1 MRDYPRLSIFDFGKI
16 LLKSEDLDPVYT
28 ALYTMDLRNQI
39 SDNQLH
45 RWLVAYWCFYHCG
58 AASWISEGTGKE
70 FGERL
75 TIAALNL
82 ESDPAPVGGRWPR
95 GHERRHF
102 RGKNAELALSHLFDR
117 FGSDGQMATK
127 LIRYLGETSLSST
140 IYSARVP
147 FKTVSDRAQTL
158 VGFGP
163 WISWKIADMMERVVN
178 VPVDFN
184 GSDIFMFKDPA
195 EAALLYYQK
204 ENPGKELPATKSERT
219 ALMQDVAA
227 FLLGYFRGLPAPP
240 RSDRFVNIQEVE
252 TILCKWKSHV
262 KGFYPINNDIHE
274 INQGLEA
281 WAPVSETARRFQ
293 AAMPEGVP

>member
-1 MRDYPRLSIFDFGKI
+1 MGVRDYPRLDIFNFGKI

-58 AASWISEGTGKE
+58 AASWISEGQGKE
-70 FGERL
+70 FGERMM
-75 TIAALNL
+75 TAALNL

-117 FGSDGQMATK
+117 FGSSDKMATK
-127 LIRYLGETSLSST
+127 LIQYLGAEFPEFTPS
-140 IYSARVP
+140 IP

-163 WISWKIADMMERVVN
+163 WISWKIADMMERVVS
-178 VPVDFN
+178 VPVDFT

-195 EAALLYYQK
+195 EAALLYYLR
-204 ENPGKELPATKSERT
+204 ENPGMMPPETKAGRT
-219 ALMQDVAA
+219 AVQQAVAQM
-227 FLLGYFRGLPAPP
+227 LLGYFKEFQAPP
-240 RSDRFVNIQEVE
+240 RGDRPVNIQEVE
-252 TILCKWKSHV
+252 TILCKWKSHT
-262 KGFYPINNDIHE
+262 KGFYPIDNDINE

-281 WAPVSETARRFQ
+281 WAPVSETARKFR
-293 AAMPEGVP
+293 AAMPEGSCE